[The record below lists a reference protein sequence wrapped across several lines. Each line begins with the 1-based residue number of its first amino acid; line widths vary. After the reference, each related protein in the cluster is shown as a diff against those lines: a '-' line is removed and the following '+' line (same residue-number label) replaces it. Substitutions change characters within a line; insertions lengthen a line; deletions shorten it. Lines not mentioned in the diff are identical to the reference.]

1 MPELSRKE
9 ISPLEFDFF
18 LMISTSPALFHSFVA
33 FAGAYI
39 NARFS
44 PQLIVPSTEIM
55 AHKIEGIR
63 QINLALSQKNLADA
77 VLLAIMQMARLR
89 DETEDTKQEST
100 GLNMISPFKPLVI
113 SLQWQERQL
122 ADFTLEEAHLRGIQ
136 AIVNQKGGINGVIS
150 PTVSKTLSQ

>member
-18 LMISTSPALFHSFVA
+18 TMISTSPALFHSFVA

-39 NARFS
+39 NARYCGQFY
-44 PQLIVPSTEIM
+44 VPTAEMM
-55 AHKIEGIR
+55 AHKVEGIR
-63 QINLALSQKNLADA
+63 QINLALSTGDLSDA

-89 DETEDTKQEST
+89 DGAEETKLEST
-100 GLNMISPFKPLVI
+100 QLNMTSPFKPLVI

-122 ADFTLEEAHLRGIQ
+122 ASFTLEEAHFKGIRTIVSHKGGTTGIQ
-136 AIVNQKGGINGVIS
+136 S